1 MRILLSIALAV
12 LTAGPLLCAGADIPP
27 QQRPPSI
34 TLRGISQPPL
44 YYWNSTPVGGN
55 AQLLTLFCRA
65 CNVFQGAERDV
76 PLVAVLRD
84 TLGDQGDANDR
95 VTYIWLLS
103 YAHPRLGQRILSAI
117 PFFYWRVG
125 QGSGSVSPH
134 DTKPLMDLSAP
145 QHPMMAQVGRD
156 LLQWSTFDPMMTPVR
171 AATRAYRSNNLDDE
185 RLHLQEA
192 ISYLRQAP
200 VSKDGSAL
208 TQSQLDTVIA
218 RLKLRKTL
226 LGGLVSDGQARRV
239 GMQSGF
245 DQEVIRSRNWELLR
259 QWAEKTGLIFEPLN
273 LAGND
278 GQYAILWFPRRE
290 SPEPVGNSL
299 RSIWKLLN
307 IRNPWNDERLEN
319 WKGPVFER
327 TFDDNGSPIQIKVIP
342 LAVYSLNYPKLPLM
356 LMDFRDKLSGRRHE
370 MTQRTIN
377 ELTAGVIGI
386 SHFTN
391 WYFYV
396 AADVYNFVAGRH
408 GKAVDQASRLDCYS
422 QFRMA
427 LALDQS
433 IDPAL
438 KKDMENR
445 IRSLA
450 INPLEAAPDRE
461 IHDAIARYDLLQA
474 EAGQDG
480 RLMERVDR
488 ERRFELSSFG
498 ESEKARVAKSMLH
511 VATLGLYKQQAKQDN
526 ISMVDY
532 DRRVAH
538 QLSFLDS
545 LIQAGTPPEIAFDTQ
560 RIRAS
565 VNDLSSLMPAISSR
579 RVREHAESTLSRLQQ
594 LSKDPALQADCST
607 ALLAMKQ
614 TDAARSAGLLA
625 LPRGVVETVSSPNA
639 DRVK

>member
-12 LTAGPLLCAGADIPP
+12 LTAGPLLSAGADIPP
-27 QQRPPSI
+27 QQRLQAT
-34 TLRGISQPPL
+34 TLREISQPPL

-84 TLGDQGDANDR
+84 TLGDEGDENDR

-125 QGSGSVSPH
+125 QGSGSVGPH

-145 QHPMMAQVGRD
+145 QHPMVAQVGRD
-156 LLQWSTFDPMMTPVR
+156 LLQWSTFDPMMMPVR
-171 AATRAYRSNNLDDE
+171 AATRAYRSNSQDDE
-185 RLHLQEA
+185 RLHLEEA

-200 VSKDGSAL
+200 VSNDGTAL
-208 TQSQLDTVIA
+208 TQAQLDTVIA

-278 GQYAILWFPRRE
+278 GQYAILWFPRKE

-327 TFDDNGSPIQIKVIP
+327 TFDDNGSPVKIKVIP

-396 AADVYNFVAGRH
+396 AADLYNFVAGRH

-422 QFRMA
+422 QFRME
-427 LALDQS
+427 LALDRS
-433 IDPAL
+433 IDPDL

-450 INPLEAAPDRE
+450 LNPLEAAPDRE

-474 EAGQDG
+474 EAGQNG
-480 RLMERVDR
+480 RLMTRVDQ

-511 VATLGLYKQQAKQDN
+511 VATLGIYKQQAKHDN

-594 LSKDPALQADCST
+594 FSKDPVLQADCSN
-607 ALLAMKQ
+607 ALLALKQ
-614 TDAARSAGLLA
+614 TGAATSPGVVA
-625 LPRGVVETVSSPNA
+625 LPRGVVETVSSPNP

>member
-1 MRILLSIALAV
+1 MRILLSTALAV
-12 LTAGPLLCAGADIPP
+12 LTAGPLFCAGADIPP
-27 QQRPPSI
+27 QQRFPST
-34 TLRGISQPPL
+34 TLRENSQPR
-44 YYWNSTPVGGN
+44 YYWNATPVGGN

-65 CNVFQGAERDV
+65 CNVFQGEERDV

-84 TLGDQGDANDR
+84 TLGDEGDENDR

-103 YAHPRLGQRILSAI
+103 YAHPGLGQRILSAI

-125 QGSGSVSPH
+125 KGSGSVSPR

-156 LLQWSTFDPMMTPVR
+156 LLQWSTFDPMMMPVR
-171 AATRAYRSNNLDDE
+171 AATRAYRSNSQDDE
-185 RLHLQEA
+185 RLHLEEA

-200 VSKDGSAL
+200 VSNDGSAL

-245 DQEVIRSRNWELLR
+245 DQEIIRSRNWELLR
-259 QWAEKTGLIFEPLN
+259 QWAEKTGLIFEPLS

-290 SPEPVGNSL
+290 SPEPVGSSL

-327 TFDDNGSPIQIKVIP
+327 TFDDNGSPVKVKVIP

-396 AADVYNFVAGRH
+396 AADLYNFVAGRH

-438 KKDMENR
+438 KKDMEDR

-450 INPLEAAPDRE
+450 INPLEAAPERE
-461 IHDAIARYDLLQA
+461 IHDAIARYDLLQT
-474 EAGQDG
+474 EAGDNG
-480 RLMERVDR
+480 RLMARVDR
-488 ERRFELSSFG
+488 ERRFELSTFG
-498 ESEKARVAKSMLH
+498 ESEKAKVAKSMLH
-511 VATLGLYKQQAKQDN
+511 VATFGVYKQQAKEDN
-526 ISMVDY
+526 VSMVDY

-545 LIQAGTPPEIAFDTQ
+545 LIQAETPPEIAFDSQ

-565 VNDLSSLMPAISSR
+565 VSDLSSLLPAISSR
-579 RVREHAESTLSRLQQ
+579 RIRKHAESTLSRLQQ
-594 LSKDPALQADCST
+594 YSKDPALQAGCFN

-614 TDAARSAGLLA
+614 ADATKSTGVAV
-625 LPRGVVETVSSPNA
+625 LPRGVVESVSSPSP
-639 DRVK
+639 DRVQ